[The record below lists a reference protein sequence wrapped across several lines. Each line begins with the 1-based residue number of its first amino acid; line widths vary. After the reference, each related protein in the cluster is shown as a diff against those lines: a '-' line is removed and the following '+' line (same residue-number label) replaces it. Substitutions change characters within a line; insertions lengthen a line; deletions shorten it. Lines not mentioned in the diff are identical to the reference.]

1 MSEHEIAM
9 QLTLKA
15 MELNFIGSPANEETE
30 NTKII
35 SDFYKAMY
43 KTVHSVRREEA
54 QSKS

>member
-54 QSKS
+54 QSK

>member
-1 MSEHEIAM
+1 MSEQEIAM

-15 MELNFIGSPANEETE
+15 MELGYIGCAANEESE

-35 SDFYKAMY
+35 SDFFKAMY
-43 KTVHSVRREEA
+43 KTIHNVRREEI